1 MPAAEKNLVYLSL
14 GSNLGDRKGNLESI
28 LKLLPPA
35 VEVVQTSQVYRTEP
49 WGFSDQP
56 DFLNQVVLAETHLDP
71 LELLA
76 YLKRIERK
84 VGRKPSF
91 RYGPRL
97 ADIDIIFFG
106 DRIVDADVLQIP
118 HPRFQQRA
126 FVLVP
131 LAEIAP
137 DLKVPRTDRTIAEL
151 LGDLELNGVELYQ
164 DHLP

>member
-1 MPAAEKNLVYLSL
+1 MPAAEKTPVYLSL
-14 GSNLGDRKGNLESI
+14 GSNLGDRKGNLELI

-56 DFLNQVVLAETHLDP
+56 DFLNQIVLAETHLDP

-84 VGRKPSF
+84 IGRKPNF

-106 DRIVDADVLQIP
+106 DRIIDKDVLQIP

-137 DLKVPRTDRTIAEL
+137 DLQIPGTDHTIAEL
-151 LGDLELNGVELYQ
+151 LEDLELNGVELYR